1 MHLHFK
7 KKLNKRSC
15 AMDTVVLRN
24 TIGIATHKKATQQNQ
39 HYLNKGIVDKLSL
52 VLFLSQLISYQTE
65 PQATL
70 FMWDYQRHEVTQ
82 T

>member
-1 MHLHFK
+1 
-7 KKLNKRSC
+7 
-15 AMDTVVLRN
+15 MDTVVLRN
-24 TIGIATHKKATQQNQ
+24 TIGIATKKKKKRPPKKNQ
-39 HYLNKGIVDKLSL
+39 HYLNKGIVNKLSL